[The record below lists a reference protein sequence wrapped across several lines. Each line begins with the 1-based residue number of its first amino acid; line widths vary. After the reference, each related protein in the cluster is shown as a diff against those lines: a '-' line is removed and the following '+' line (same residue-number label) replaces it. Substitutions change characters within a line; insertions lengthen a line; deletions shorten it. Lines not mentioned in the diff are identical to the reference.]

1 MIRPKLSV
9 RKMEKYNPPLEGRR
23 GKLRLDF
30 NENTQG
36 CSPKVI
42 EALKKIDAEEVSSYP
57 EYKKFR
63 KKLADYLDV
72 DDSEILLTNGAD
84 EAIKVVT
91 DTFID
96 KDDEIIIPTPTFSM
110 FKVYASTACARINSI
125 LYNKDLSFPTKKV
138 IDKINS
144 STKLVILVNPNNPTG
159 TAINE
164 NDIVKILKKAENK
177 NTLILI
183 DEAYYQ
189 YYSKSAKELIKKYG
203 NLIIIR
209 TFSKEFG
216 LAGLRLG
223 YIISNTEI
231 IRNLKKVIS
240 PYSVN
245 SLALV
250 AGSAAIDDTE
260 FVNNYVSEVRRNKQ
274 YIVKELNRLGIKTY
288 PTQANFLVANF
299 GEKSNLVYKKLKQK
313 NILIRNVTK
322 YPLLIDCLRITV
334 GTKEQCSRL
343 IKEIRYIIRKKV
355 LLFDMDGVLVDVSNS
370 YRLAIRKTSEFFTKE
385 EIEEEEIQR
394 FKEKGGYNND
404 WDLTE
409 AIILEKNIEI
419 PKQEIIQKFQEL
431 LKGLINNEKWLLSKK
446 VLSELY
452 KSYRLGIVT
461 GRPGKEAY
469 CALKKAGVPEYF
481 DAIVTMDDYL
491 EEKAKPDPFSINL
504 ALKQLGNNGAVYLG
518 DSVDDMKAAK
528 DAGIRAIGVLLPN
541 TSSNKL
547 RELLKQNGAE
557 IVLKDINDIIKLLK

>member
-1 MIRPKLSV
+1 MIKPKLSV
-9 RKMEKYNPPLEGRR
+9 QKMEKYNPPLEGRR

-30 NENTQG
+30 NENTHG
-36 CSPKVI
+36 CSLKVI
-42 EALKKIDAEEVSSYP
+42 EALKKINAEEVSSYP

-63 KKLADYLDV
+63 KRLADYINIDV
-72 DDSEILLTNGAD
+72 SEILLTNGAD
-84 EAIKVVT
+84 EAIKVVM
-91 DTFID
+91 DTFIE
-96 KDDEIIIPTPTFSM
+96 KEDEIIISTPTFSM
-110 FKVYASTACARINSI
+110 FKVYASIACARINSI

-144 STKLVILVNPNNPTG
+144 STELVILVNPNNPTG
-159 TAINE
+159 TVINE

-189 YYSKSAKELIKKYG
+189 YYSKSAKELIKKYE
-203 NLIIIR
+203 NLIVIH
-209 TFSKEFG
+209 TFSKAFG

-231 IRNLKKVIS
+231 IRNLEKVIS

-250 AGSAAIDDTE
+250 AGSAAINDTK
-260 FVNNYVSEVRRNKQ
+260 FVNNYVSKVKRNKQ

-299 GEKSNLVYKKLKQK
+299 GEKSDIVYKKLKQK

-322 YPLLIDCLRITV
+322 YPLLSDCLRITV

-343 IKEIRYIIRKKV
+343 IKEIRYILRKKV

-370 YRLAIRKTSEFFTKE
+370 YRLAIKKTSEFFTKE
-385 EIEEEEIQR
+385 EIKEEEIQR

-404 WDLTE
+404 WDLAE
-409 AIILEKNIEI
+409 AIILEKNIKI
-419 PKQEIIQKFQEL
+419 PKPEIIQKFQEL
-431 LKGLINNEKWLLSKK
+431 LKGLMNNEKWLLSKK

-461 GRPGKEAY
+461 GRPGEEAY
-469 CALKKAGVPEYF
+469 YALNKAKVLKYF
-481 DAIVTMDDYL
+481 DVIITSKDYP

-504 ALKQLGNNGAVYLG
+504 ALKQLGDDGAVYLG
-518 DSVDDMKAAK
+518 DTIDDMKAAK
-528 DAGIRAIGVLLPN
+528 NAGIRAIGVLPPN
-541 TSSNKL
+541 TSGNKL
-547 RELLKQNGAE
+547 RELLKQNSAKL
-557 IVLKDINDIIKLLK
+557 VLKDINDITKLLK